1 MNKVFKIITTITIEQ
16 NDALVES
23 YTPEQLDLVKDLSD
37 SIESSDEY
45 AFVNKDGHIIEYI
58 ITNDEVMDRVKS
70 FGEEIGAPIQ
80 AVDVTELVGE
90 ATEVALKQFLNNGQ
104 GII

>member
-23 YTPEQLDLVKDLSD
+23 YTPQQLEMVKDLSD

-45 AFVNKDGHIIEYI
+45 AFVNKDGHIIEYV
-58 ITNDEVMDRVKS
+58 ITNDEVIDRVKL

-90 ATEVALKQFLNNGQ
+90 ATEVALKEFLNNGQ
-104 GII
+104 DII